1 MSKLC
6 RTFFSATVTLPAATA
21 SNVATLMR
29 NSLLHW
35 GENDDGT
42 PSMDSFMGS
51 ELGLVPS
58 GTTYVGSDANV
69 RNADADPLYKGVEL
83 AANENHSLQDPGMR
97 GIIDPETIWLY
108 SVAGASIELTFQG
121 A

>member
-21 SNVATLMR
+21 TSVATLMR
-29 NSLLHW
+29 NSILHW
-35 GENDDGT
+35 GENGDGS

-58 GTTYVGSDANV
+58 GTIYVGSDANV
-69 RNADADPLYKGVEL
+69 RNADADPLYKGAEV
-83 AANENHSLQDPGMR
+83 AAAENYSLQDSGMR

-108 SVAGASIELTFQG
+108 SVGGANIELTFQG